1 MRSYGNNNNSD
12 SKSLSKKNTQINDL
26 GKKTNLALAS
36 RSANNFYNVSK
47 SKIRNNYMEA
57 ANEKVDY
64 NVKYHAKEFLVK
76 TKSISKLEN
85 YDTLVLPP
93 TANDEKLFSSTTS
106 LNFKSFNSFNK

>member
-1 MRSYGNNNNSD
+1 MRSYNNNNSET
-12 SKSLSKKNTQINDL
+12 KNKNTQKNFTNLMDS

-47 SKIRNNYMEA
+47 SKIRNKYIEA

-64 NVKYHAKEFLVK
+64 NVKNHAKEFLVK
-76 TKSISKLEN
+76 TKSKSKLKN

-93 TANDEKLFSSTTS
+93 TANDEKLFSSATS
-106 LNFKSFNSFNK
+106 LNFNSYNK